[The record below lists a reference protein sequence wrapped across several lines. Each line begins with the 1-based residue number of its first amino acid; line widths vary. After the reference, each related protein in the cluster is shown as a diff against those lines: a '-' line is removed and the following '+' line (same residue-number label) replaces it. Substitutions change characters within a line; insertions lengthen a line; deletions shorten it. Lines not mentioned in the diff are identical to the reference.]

1 MYSDIVML
9 KYSND
14 HFNRKD
20 KMCPNVEGNVLT
32 QNLRQKN
39 TNI

>member
-20 KMCPNVEGNVLT
+20 KMCLNVYSL
-32 QNLRQKN
+32 LRPGK
-39 TNI
+39 